1 MKRQISVLDQST
13 IDKIAAGEV
22 VERPSSVVKELVENA
37 IDAGAS
43 AITVE
48 IKEGGTTFIRITDNG
63 TGIEKEQVPLAF
75 LRHATSKIRKV
86 EDLSLISSL
95 GFRGEA
101 LSSIAAVSRV
111 ELITK
116 PHEQL
121 IGVRYQIE
129 GGMEK
134 GMEEIGA
141 PDGTTFLIRDLFYNT
156 PARAKFLKTP
166 TTEAGYISSFIEQ
179 LALSHPHISFKYMQN
194 GQTKLHT
201 SGNNNLKEAIYQI
214 YGRDITRE
222 LIEIHTKDRDETI
235 RIDGFI
241 GKPVISRGNRNFEN
255 YYVNGRYV
263 KSKIVTK
270 AVEDAYH
277 TFMMQHKY
285 PFTCLHIQIKGS
297 DVDVNV
303 HPTKMEVRFSDQEL
317 IYRQIYQTIIQG
329 LQHKELIPQVT
340 IGKGRLAVRPANRD
354 KAPEPFEVQRRQIE
368 QPRGYQMQQKVQPEE
383 LKNRAKAANP
393 IADRTVAVAASG
405 EETHKG
411 SVVREQGTGCY
422 GEKRETGYRNENPA
436 KQNPNLQAGQVV
448 SDRRDNIAA
457 PGVQKA
463 EQMDLFDGKLLSP
476 EAKKHHKIIGQ
487 VFDTYWLVQ
496 MEDKLYIIDQH
507 AAHEKVLYERIVKE
521 MKERN
526 VSSQI
531 VSPPIIIS
539 LNLEEQEKMKKYQ
552 NIFKTFGFEIE
563 SFGGREYSIRA
574 VPQNLFGMTEQ
585 GFFIEVL
592 DHLEEDPSSKTL
604 DVLSDRMATMAC
616 KAAVKG
622 NLKLSLRETEALIDE
637 LLQLENPYNCP
648 HGRPTII
655 SMTKYELEK
664 KFKRIV

>member
-222 LIEIHTKDRDETI
+222 LIEIHTKDREETI

-340 IGKGRLAVRPANRD
+340 IGKDRLAVRPANRD

-368 QPRGYQMQQKVQPEE
+368 QPREYQMQQKVQPEE

-405 EETHKG
+405 EKTHKG

-448 SDRRDNIAA
+448 SDRRDNIAD

-552 NIFKTFGFEIE
+552 NIFKTLGFEIE
-563 SFGGREYSIRA
+563 FFGGREYSIRA

-622 NLKLSLRETEALIDE
+622 NQKLSLRETEALIDE

>member
-1 MKRQISVLDQST
+1 M
-13 IDKIAAGEV
+13 
-22 VERPSSVVKELVENA
+22 
-37 IDAGAS
+37 
-43 AITVE
+43 
-48 IKEGGTTFIRITDNG
+48 
-63 TGIEKEQVPLAF
+63 
-75 LRHATSKIRKV
+75 
-86 EDLSLISSL
+86 
-95 GFRGEA
+95 
-101 LSSIAAVSRV
+101 
-111 ELITK
+111 
-116 PHEQL
+116 
-121 IGVRYQIE
+121 
-129 GGMEK
+129 
-134 GMEEIGA
+134 
-141 PDGTTFLIRDLFYNT
+141 
-156 PARAKFLKTP
+156 
-166 TTEAGYISSFIEQ
+166 
-179 LALSHPHISFKYMQN
+179 
-194 GQTKLHT
+194 
-201 SGNNNLKEAIYQI
+201 
-214 YGRDITRE
+214 
-222 LIEIHTKDRDETI
+222 
-235 RIDGFI
+235 
-241 GKPVISRGNRNFEN
+241 
-255 YYVNGRYV
+255 
-263 KSKIVTK
+263 TK

-340 IGKGRLAVRPANRD
+340 IGKDRLAVRPANRD

-368 QPRGYQMQQKVQPEE
+368 QPREYQMQQKVQPEE
-383 LKNRAKAANP
+383 LKNCAKAANP
-393 IADRTVAVAASG
+393 IADRTAAVAASG

-411 SVVREQGTGCY
+411 SVVKEQGTGCY
-422 GEKRETGYRNENPA
+422 GEKRETGCRNENPA

-448 SDRRDNIAA
+448 SDRRDNIAD

-463 EQMDLFDGKLLSP
+463 EQMDIFDGKLLSP

-552 NIFKTFGFEIE
+552 NIFKTLGFEIE

-622 NLKLSLRETEALIDE
+622 NQKLSLRETEALIDE